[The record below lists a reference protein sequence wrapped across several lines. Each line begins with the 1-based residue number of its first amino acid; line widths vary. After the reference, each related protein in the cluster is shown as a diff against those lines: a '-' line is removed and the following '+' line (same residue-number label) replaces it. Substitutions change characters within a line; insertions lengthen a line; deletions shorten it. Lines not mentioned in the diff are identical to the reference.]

1 VEERTVS
8 VALVLDLW
16 LVTYLEQLN
25 VMYGYSPKRYSK
37 STFNLWGMISISTN
51 GRSLSLTV
59 EDDDAE
65 SDGSS
70 LDFELVDPRK

>member
-16 LVTYLEQLN
+16 LVTYLEEQLN

-37 STFNLWGMISISTN
+37 STFNL
-51 GRSLSLTV
+51 
-59 EDDDAE
+59 
-65 SDGSS
+65 
-70 LDFELVDPRK
+70 